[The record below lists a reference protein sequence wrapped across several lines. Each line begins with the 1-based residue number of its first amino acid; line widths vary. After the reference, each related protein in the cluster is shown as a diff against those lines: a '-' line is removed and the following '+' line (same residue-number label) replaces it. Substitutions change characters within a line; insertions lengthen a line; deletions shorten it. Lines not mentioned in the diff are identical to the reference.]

1 MPAVSP
7 LSRLRRR
14 WVVVATTAVTML
26 ALPVSAQAGRLLVT
40 GHDGDG
46 HCIRDS
52 VTSGAPGACS
62 FVAASVNW
70 VRAKAPD
77 PSKPVLILDRG
88 PLDLKN
94 TIDKMVAAGA
104 SVPYQVVEPR
114 SPEFAG
120 LRLNP
125 DTYSAIIIASS
136 KDDPTDPT
144 PQDLNEFDST
154 PDTDAINARAA
165 DIASFFNA
173 GGGIAVM
180 SGGAAGRANSA
191 KYYAFLKITRGGAA
205 VDPPFSLDPIGKAIG
220 WQDAKAKPET
230 DMINCCVTH
239 ISFALPAPESPLKAA
254 ELDKA
259 GRAVTLV
266 AETNDL
272 SRIEEPPTT
281 AQTVFSGAPGVPSA
295 GGNVPVGTDGTITG
309 STKAV
314 CVPKGS
320 LKISLKRPK
329 GVRFSKLVVYVNGRK
344 TRTVGA
350 KTLGTGSRTR
360 AFTIKLSKTKTST
373 LRLVVTTASG
383 RKLTYRQTFKP
394 C

>member
-1 MPAVSP
+1 MPVASP
-7 LSRLRRR
+7 LPRLRRR
-14 WVVVATTAVTML
+14 WVLAATTVVAML
-26 ALPVSAQAGRLLVT
+26 ALPVSAQAGRLIVT
-40 GHDGDG
+40 GHDADG

-52 VTSGAPGACS
+52 VTSGAPGGCA
-62 FVAASVNW
+62 FVAAGVNW
-70 VRAKAPD
+70 VRAAAPD

-88 PLDLKN
+88 ALDLKN
-94 TIDKMVAAGA
+94 TVDKMVAAGA

-120 LRLNP
+120 LRLRP
-125 DTYSAIIIASS
+125 DTYSAILIASS
-136 KDDPTDPT
+136 KDDPNDPT

-165 DIASFFNA
+165 DIATFFNA

-180 SGGAAGRANSA
+180 SGGGAGRTNSA

-205 VDPPFSLDPIGKAIG
+205 VAPPFQLAPIGKTIG
-220 WQDAKAKPET
+220 WLDSKANPES
-230 DMINCCVTH
+230 DQINCCVTH
-239 ISFALPAPESPLKAA
+239 ISFELPAPESPLKAA
-254 ELDKA
+254 ETDTS

-272 SRIEEPPTT
+272 SRIEEPPTN
-281 AQTVFSGAPGVPSA
+281 AQTVFAGAPGVPS
-295 GGNVPVGTDGTITG
+295 GGGTAPVGTDGSVTG
-309 STKAV
+309 STKPV

-329 GVRFSKLVVYVNGRK
+329 GVRFTKLVVYVNGKK
-344 TRTVGA
+344 TRTVSG
-350 KTLGTGSRTR
+350 KTLGTKSRTK
-360 AFTIKLSKTKTST
+360 AFTIKLSKTRTST